1 MRGNEGMIKLK
12 LELLNEI
19 EEFREIGHKF
29 LRDELSVA
37 EFKKISGGMGVY
49 AQRNK
54 NGFMIRLRI
63 PSGIT
68 SKEQMKWILNTAEK
82 YGLEKIHL
90 TTREAIQFHDLT
102 IDEVCNLMKE
112 ALEEN
117 IYTRGAG
124 GNYPRNVA
132 ISPLSGVDRFE
143 AFDVTPYALM
153 VNNHFLKNITS
164 YKLPRKLKVSF
175 SSSNMDSGHCN
186 ITDLGF
192 LAIIKDNKKYFKVYL
207 GGGLGAN
214 PKLSIEYPELIEAN
228 EVLYHVEAITKLF
241 IEQGDYENKH
251 KARIRYIVERMGK
264 EEFLK
269 CYNEK
274 LDEIKGEENLRLDL
288 NGIECTK
295 EGTKEGKK
303 TEIKDQRLY
312 EQKQE
317 GLYSVYFHPF
327 GGQLNLKDLRDLL
340 DIIEDMKQIELR
352 LTMTEGI
359 YIRNLNGNEA
369 EQVLQITKGRG
380 GETHLEQ
387 SVSCIG
393 VPTCQIGICE
403 SQKTLFSILK
413 YFNEK
418 GHKKDILP
426 RVHLS
431 GCMNSCGIH
440 EASMIGLAGS
450 RKRIDGVLKDVFELH
465 INGSFE
471 EGNARLGKVYGYIL
485 SEKIPEFLYELA
497 LSIEKKEVNFH
508 DFLIN
513 NEDEL
518 LKLIDKYKK

>member
-1 MRGNEGMIKLK
+1 MDDLK
-12 LELLNEI
+12 KELLKEI
-19 EEFREIGHKF
+19 EEFRKVGHKF
-29 LRDELSVA
+29 LENEISIM
-37 EFKKISGGMGVY
+37 EFKKVSGGMGVY

-68 SKEQMKWILNTAEK
+68 SKKQMKWILDTAKK
-82 YGLEKIHL
+82 YGLEKVHL

-102 IDEVCNLMKE
+102 IDEVCDLMKE

-132 ISPLSGVDRFE
+132 ISPLAGVDRFE
-143 AFDVTPYALM
+143 AFDVTPYALI
-153 VNNHFLKNITS
+153 VNNHFLKKITS

-175 SSSNMDSGHCN
+175 SSSNMDCGHCN

-192 LAIIKDNKKYFKVYL
+192 LATIKDHKKYFKVYL

-214 PKLSIEYPELIEAN
+214 PKLSIEYPKLIDPSV
-228 EVLYHVEAITKLF
+228 VLYHVEAMTKLF

-269 CYNEK
+269 CYQEK
-274 LDEIKGEENLRLDL
+274 LDDVMKDEDLTLDL
-288 NGIECTK
+288 HPIEID
-295 EGTKEGKK
+295 KEGKE
-303 TEIKDQRLY
+303 TEINNQRLY
-312 EQKQE
+312 AQKQN

-327 GGQLNLKDLRDLL
+327 GGQLHLKDLEDIL
-340 DIIEDMKQIELR
+340 DCIEDMKQVELR

-359 YIRNLNGNEA
+359 YIRNLNGDEA
-369 EQVLQITKGRG
+369 GKVLDITEGRG

-403 SQKTLFSILK
+403 SQKTIFNILE
-413 YFNEK
+413 YFREK
-418 GHKKDILP
+418 SYKKDVLP

-440 EASMIGLAGS
+440 EASMIGFAGS
-450 RKRIDGVLKDVFELH
+450 RKRIDGELKDVFELH

-471 EGNARLGKVYGYIL
+471 EGNARLGKVYGSIL

-497 LSIEKKEVNFH
+497 IKVEEKNVNFEE
-508 DFLIN
+508 FV
-513 NEDEL
+513 
-518 LKLIDKYKK
+518 DKYENELKDLVKIYS